1 MSTFMFLLSHQF
13 PRGPAERME
22 PEAWVNAL
30 LGRVFWD
37 FLGEK
42 YWANMVSK
50 KIQMKLSKIRV
61 GSAELAFLPRRQHK
75 CTFFNSCYKFKQWTL
90 TGGQWQNGNLFT
102 QKLILA

>member
-1 MSTFMFLLSHQF
+1 MNDTNQGGSTAAPSVSIRFHRLSNITFMFLLHQF
-13 PRGPAERME
+13 PRGQGERME

-61 GSAELAFLPRRQHK
+61 RSA
-75 CTFFNSCYKFKQWTL
+75 TL
-90 TGGQWQNGNLFT
+90 S
-102 QKLILA
+102 

>member
-1 MSTFMFLLSHQF
+1 
-13 PRGPAERME
+13 ME
-22 PEAWVNAL
+22 SEAWVNAL

-61 GSAELAFLPRRQHK
+61 GSA
-75 CTFFNSCYKFKQWTL
+75 TL
-90 TGGQWQNGNLFT
+90 S
-102 QKLILA
+102 